1 MIFRGTN
8 PQKGH
13 LDLSFF
19 LISLES
25 VMYGVCV
32 CALVHTE
39 LGNTVLLL
47 FDNLDF
53 TSYDH
58 LIFGN
63 FFNFFFNFGKANIS
77 QSYSVKLMF
86 LICD

>member
-58 LIFGN
+58 LIFGKFLN
-63 FFNFFFNFGKANIS
+63 FFLVLEKQTS
-77 QSYSVKLMF
+77 HS
-86 LICD
+86 LIQTHVSNM